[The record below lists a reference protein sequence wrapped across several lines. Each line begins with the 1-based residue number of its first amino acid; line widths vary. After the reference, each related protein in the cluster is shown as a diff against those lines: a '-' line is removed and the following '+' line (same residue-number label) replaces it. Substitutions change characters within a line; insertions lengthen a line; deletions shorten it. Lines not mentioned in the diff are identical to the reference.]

1 MAQKQ
6 KKAPEKSAFQSE
18 LERVKAEREQRMIAE
33 QRRESMENKRNV
45 LNAKLKEAVDKY
57 INFSQQYGEEDM
69 RTKFAAAQ
77 ITLYTPLTEFVEV
90 ILNMEEMMSVLGE
103 SLDIV
108 EDSMQIIDGYMD
120 TSRHKPVGLFDRW
133 RTKSRMKRYMN
144 VFKSR
149 IRQMQGMMDSMACG
163 VQLITKEMSSMM
175 GSFGGGKSKN
185 QASSG
190 ITLGDTAMKMI
201 NDRKRELGV
210 DTTESA
216 SGGGAASAPAAG
228 GSSGGPGG
236 LDGLV

>member
-1 MAQKQ
+1 
-6 KKAPEKSAFQSE
+6 
-18 LERVKAEREQRMIAE
+18 
-33 QRRESMENKRNV
+33 
-45 LNAKLKEAVDKY
+45 
-57 INFSQQYGEEDM
+57 
-69 RTKFAAAQ
+69 
-77 ITLYTPLTEFVEV
+77 
-90 ILNMEEMMSVLGE
+90 
-103 SLDIV
+103 
-108 EDSMQIIDGYMD
+108 
-120 TSRHKPVGLFDRW
+120 
-133 RTKSRMKRYMN
+133 MKRYMN

-190 ITLGDTAMKMI
+190 ITLGDTAMKLI